1 MGMKRHMLIC
11 SFISMLVDREKSE
24 VVIKWRYLL
33 KKVRVLLRKFIR
45 KGSSFFLNEIVR
57 LENKIIIF

>member
-1 MGMKRHMLIC
+1 
-11 SFISMLVDREKSE
+11 MLVDREKSE